1 MTRRTFNFVLSIFG
15 FLIFLNVLAWT
26 AVYELSQPRFLE
38 VIFFDVGQGDAIFVV
53 TPQRHQILIDG
64 GPGSV
69 ILEKLGREMP
79 FWDRTIDLIIL
90 THPNYDH
97 LTGLIEVLR
106 RYRVKNI
113 LCTGAVKDTAV
124 FREWQKLLSEG
135 DAEIFIAQAG
145 QRILWE
151 SDSNN
156 FIKIL
161 YPFERLEGQV
171 FGDANS
177 TSIVARLIFG
187 QNSLLFTGDIYQSAE
202 RKLIRRGTEINSD
215 ILKVAHHG
223 SRTSSA
229 EEFIKKV
236 SPEIAVI
243 QVGRNNRY
251 GHPHPE
257 ILERLARYDILI
269 LRTDQYGDIRII
281 SDGANLSYEISNI

>member
-1 MTRRTFNFVLSIFG
+1 MTRRTSNFVFSIFG
-15 FLIFLNVLAWT
+15 FLIFLNVLTWT
-26 AVYELSQPRFLE
+26 AVYELSQPQFLE
-38 VIFFDVGQGDAIFVV
+38 VIFFDIGQGDAIFVV

-79 FWDRTIDLIIL
+79 FWDRTIDLVIL
-90 THPNYDH
+90 THPDHDH
-97 LTGLIEVLR
+97 LAGLIEVLR

-113 LCTGAVKDTAV
+113 LWTGVVKDTV
-124 FREWQKLLSEG
+124 LFREWQRLLNEG

-161 YPFERLEGQV
+161 YPFERLEDQV
-171 FGDANS
+171 FRDTDN

-187 QNSLLFTGDIYQSAE
+187 QNSFLFTGDIYQSAE
-202 RKLIRRGTEINSD
+202 RKLIRRGVEINSD

-223 SRTSSA
+223 SRASSA

-243 QVGRNNRY
+243 QVERNNRY

-257 ILERLARYDILI
+257 ILERLVRYDILI